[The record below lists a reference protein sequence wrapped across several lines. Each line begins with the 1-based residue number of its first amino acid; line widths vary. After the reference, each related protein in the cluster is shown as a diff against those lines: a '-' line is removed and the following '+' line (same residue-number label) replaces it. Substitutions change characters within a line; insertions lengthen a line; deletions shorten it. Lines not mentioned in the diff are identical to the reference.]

1 MEHQR
6 TAFITGATS
15 GIGLAAAIEFA
26 KKDFKVFAVGRN
38 AQRCERAHQSILEHA
53 PLSNVEFL
61 LCDLSRKAEMTS
73 LCGTIL
79 QKTRI
84 LDVVIHAAGLI
95 TNQYATTDD
104 GIEVQFAVN
113 HLAPFLLTQGLISA
127 LALSTDARV
136 ILITSL
142 ARHYAHLNL
151 KDLQMSQRYSGLTQY
166 GRTKLC
172 NVLYATEFNHRY
184 QNTNIRAFAMDS
196 GIVKTDIGIQQ
207 MSGILKTACRFVIN
221 RGSDVGKTAEQ
232 IHDLVNSKQV
242 LKTYATYYNGCKPKR
257 PHPSPTH
264 RSTASALWEASE
276 VLIFNA
282 NRASQ

>member
-1 MEHQR
+1 MEHQK
-6 TAFITGATS
+6 TALITGATS
-15 GIGLAAAIEFA
+15 GIGLAAVIEFA
-26 KKDFKVFAVGRN
+26 KKDFKVFAIGRN

-61 LCDLSRKAEMTS
+61 LCDLSRKAEITA

-95 TNQYATTDD
+95 TNQYATTND

-127 LALSTDARV
+127 LALSMDARV

-142 ARHYAHLNL
+142 AHRFSRLHF
-151 KDLQMSQRYSGLTQY
+151 KDLQMSRHYSGLAQY

-172 NVLYATEFNHRY
+172 NVLFATEFNRRY
-184 QNTNIRAFAMDS
+184 QDTNVRAFAVDP
-196 GIVKTDIGIQQ
+196 GIVKTDIGIQH
-207 MSGILKTACRFVIN
+207 MSGLLKAACRFVIN
-221 RGSDVGKTAEQ
+221 RGSDVGKAAEQ
-232 IHDLVNSKQV
+232 IYSLVCSQQV
-242 LKTYATYYNGCKPKR
+242 LEKQATYWQGCDPKKS
-257 PHPSPTH
+257 HPSPAH
-264 RSTASALWEASE
+264 GRAAKALWDTTEA
-276 VLIFNA
+276 LIPI
-282 NRASQ
+282 RSK